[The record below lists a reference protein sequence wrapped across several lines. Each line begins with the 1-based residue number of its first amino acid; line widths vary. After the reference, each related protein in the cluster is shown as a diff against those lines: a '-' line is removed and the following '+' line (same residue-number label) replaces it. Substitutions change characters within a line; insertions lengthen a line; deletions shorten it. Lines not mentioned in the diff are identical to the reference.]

1 MISDIIL
8 ILPNAH
14 IRFCSF
20 VSDGWFSTDRTEA
33 IAHSDPSA
41 THLHIPNPNIM
52 YRIRLY
58 LVAAAFLV
66 TAVSGNLTSAS
77 FGRRRGILP
86 SCIVGSSRVSHRRH
100 RQMRSGTPIALGGS
114 SLSIR
119 YPPSSVGLSSL
130 ATAVYLRVGSI
141 DADSSSFE
149 LGRSQNY
156 VSNSAAR
163 EALGMR
169 GGATVAEGIN
179 NTHVEKDQG
188 WRWWYVFFR
197 CAVPI
202 RNLTLLDLVFLC
214 WAASRFNGPAV
225 PRSTENNVS
234 NSATSAD
241 LAMRGGATM
250 TGKACV
256 EDDMWW
262 VWWYLALR
270 LHYETWKITLLDL
283 LFLYRTYLTIS
294 GMRKGACCH
303 CPRRETPTNANSRR

>member
-1 MISDIIL
+1 
-8 ILPNAH
+8 
-14 IRFCSF
+14 
-20 VSDGWFSTDRTEA
+20 
-33 IAHSDPSA
+33 
-41 THLHIPNPNIM
+41 M
-52 YRIRLY
+52 YRIRLH

-188 WRWWYVFFR
+188 WMWWYVFFR

-202 RNLTLLDLVFLC
+202 RNLTLLDLVF
-214 WAASRFNGPAV
+214 RFNGPAV

-234 NSATSAD
+234 NSAA

-250 TGKACV
+250 TEVDRNSKAYLFGRMLGK
-256 EDDMWW
+256 M
-262 VWWYLALR
+262 L
-270 LHYETWKITLLDL
+270 IF
-283 LFLYRTYLTIS
+283 FLGYYVGQHTKSKQTPIDHGYQYRRQPDYAT
-294 GMRKGACCH
+294 
-303 CPRRETPTNANSRR
+303 TNSL